1 MTTGSRDGTIVTFYS
16 YKGGTGRTMA
26 LANTAWILA
35 AAGKRVLTVD
45 WDLEAPGLHRFFH
58 PFLDPSTLEA
68 TTGVIELIKDF
79 AEEAIT
85 PGSRSGDWHREYA
98 RIRTHAVS
106 LDWEF
111 PDGGT
116 LDFVSAGRQD
126 RTYSAAVSNFD
137 WDNFF
142 DRLRG
147 GQFFDALRDDMKQ
160 HYDYVLIDS
169 RTGIS
174 DIADIC
180 TVLLPDVLVD
190 CFTLSGQSIDGAA
203 QVARD
208 ISRRYRAR
216 KIRILPVP
224 MRIDEGEKEKVDA
237 GRWLARAKFDRL
249 PSGLT
254 AEEMTRY
261 WGSVEIPYRSYYN
274 YEETLATFGDE
285 TGLTT
290 SLLSAFERLTAVIS
304 DSEITALPPM
314 PEDVRLYN
322 RDLFT
327 RPYRPLT
334 VTDVHL
340 SFVPEDRMWAD
351 WVAALLTRAG
361 FRVLARDV
369 ATSADPATGSGAAGG
384 AGGAGGTDSAATAAD
399 SATRTVVLLSSA
411 YLRSAG
417 GRSVWERAI
426 AADPTG
432 ARRQFVPVRVGDVRL
447 PPPLAGRSPVD
458 LVRRDE
464 GYATATLL
472 RALDRSA
479 RAAENTDDTSAPMPR
494 FPGALPRVWSV
505 PPRNPTFTGRS
516 AVLERIREELGG
528 GMTIVLPRPQ
538 TLFGLGGVGKTQVAL
553 EYVHR
558 FMGDYDLI
566 WWISSEQTELVTAS
580 LAELAGRLGLPVGD
594 DISAAAQ
601 DALEYLRNTA
611 ASQRWLLVFDNA
623 DDPEAVRPFLP
634 GGQGHVLLT
643 SRNQNWSQLG
653 NSLEVD
659 VFQRTESVEHV
670 LRRVPSLSAQEAD
683 RVAAAVGDL
692 PLAVEQA
699 GAWLAE
705 TATPVDDYLKE
716 LKAQAT
722 RVLSLSQPPGYPE
735 PVAATWN
742 ISITRLQSRSPAAV
756 RLLQLCAFFA
766 PEPISGNLLYSDQM
780 LNALVPYDESLQDRL
795 NLGQLIQELSRFAL
809 AKVDQATRSIQV
821 HRLVQTVMRSQ
832 LSFDERESTM
842 HEVHRILVGARP
854 IQGDTDDPDNWER
867 FGEIWPHLD
876 ASEASTC
883 DEPDTRQ
890 LLIDRVRYLWKRG
903 DLKAAYS
910 FGSQLD
916 EQWRGRDNSAETPAR
931 RRYFERQNHFLDFHL
946 ANILRSQGKY
956 VEAFEKDER
965 ILGWQRTNLDR
976 PGKPDTHTLMTA
988 SGLATDLGTLGRFDE
1003 ALTMA
1008 RQAYNGFKDLLG
1020 QDHPRTLAAANN
1032 LGVCLRMVGDCYEAR
1047 DIDQETLD
1055 RRRVVLGPDHPYTL
1069 FSTGNL
1075 ARDLREAG
1083 SYQES
1088 ATLLSS
1094 TYEAYKQV
1102 LGKNFPDTL
1111 RTAKSLAVSLR
1122 KAGKLEDA
1130 LRLTSN
1136 TRDRYQ
1142 EKYSSLVTPDF
1153 LACTLN
1159 LAADLYAT
1167 DDRDAALAMAEEVI
1181 GEYRITPGERHPMTL
1196 AAVNNLGICLRGTGE
1211 LERAKEVLEANL
1223 TALREVLGETHPY
1236 TLSCMVNFANVL
1248 AELGGPGR
1256 AEELER
1262 EAAAGFELRLGAH
1275 HPETVIVRA
1284 NLALTIGQ
1292 LGRTEESERAHRA
1305 AEGELSR
1312 LIGTDHPYTVG
1323 VRSLK
1328 RVYRDLEPPV
1338 V

>member
-79 AEEAIT
+79 AEEAVN
-85 PGSRSGDWHREYA
+85 PGPRSADWLRA
-98 RIRTHAVS
+98 SAAIRKHAVS
-106 LDWEF
+106 LAWEF

-142 DRLRG
+142 DRLQG
-147 GQFFDALRDDMKQ
+147 GQFFEALRADMKRY
-160 HYDYVLIDS
+160 YDYILIDS

-180 TVLLPDVLVD
+180 TVVLPDVLVD

-203 QVARD
+203 KVAQD
-208 ISRRYRAR
+208 ISRRYHQRD
-216 KIRILPVP
+216 IRILPVP
-224 MRIDEGEKEKVDA
+224 MRIDEGEKEKADA
-237 GRWLARAKFDRL
+237 GRWLARARFEGL
-249 PSGLT
+249 PGGLT
-254 AEEMTRY
+254 EEETTRY

-274 YEETLATFGDE
+274 YEETLATFGDA
-285 TGLTT
+285 TGLTS

-304 DSEITALPPM
+304 GNDVTALPPM
-314 PEDVRLYN
+314 SEDVRLFH
-322 RDLFT
+322 RDQFT
-327 RPYRPLT
+327 RPYRPL
-334 VTDVHL
+334 VTADIRL
-340 SFVPEDRMWAD
+340 SHVPEDLVWAE
-351 WVAALLTRAG
+351 WVEALLRRAG
-361 FRVLARDV
+361 FRVLPQDTAAGDPAADGGV
-369 ATSADPATGSGAAGG
+369 TSADAAASGAG
-384 AGGAGGTDSAATAAD
+384 
-399 SATRTVVLLSSA
+399 ATRTVVLLSANALGSA
-411 YLRSAG
+411 DARA
-417 GRSVWERAI
+417 VWEAAV
-426 AADPTG
+426 AADPSG
-432 ARRQFVPVRVGDVRL
+432 ARRSLVPVKVGDVRL
-447 PPPLAGRSPVD
+447 HPPLSDRAPVD
-458 LVRRDE
+458 LVGPDE
-464 GYATATLL
+464 DGAAKALL
-472 RALDRSA
+472 RVLGWNPRPG
-479 RAAENTDDTSAPMPR
+479 EDDLPDDGTPQPR
-494 FPGALPRVWSV
+494 FPGRLPQVVSV
-505 PPRNPTFTGRS
+505 PPRNLTFTGRS
-516 AVLERIREELGG
+516 TVLTLIREGLGS

-538 TLFGLGGVGKTQVAL
+538 TLFGLGGVGKTQIAL

-558 FMGDYDLI
+558 FMGAYDLI
-566 WWISSEQTELVTAS
+566 WWISSEQTELVTTS
-580 LAELAGRLGLPVGD
+580 LAELARRLRLPVGD
-594 DISAAAQ
+594 DMSAAAQ
-601 DALEYLRNTA
+601 EALAYLRNVEVPG
-611 ASQRWLLVFDNA
+611 RWLLVFDNA
-623 DDPEAVRPFLP
+623 DDPESIRGFLP
-634 GGQGHVLLT
+634 GGRGHVLLT

-659 VFQRTESVEHV
+659 VFKREESVEHL
-670 LRRVPSLSAQEAD
+670 LRRAPHIGREGAGQ
-683 RVAAAVGDL
+683 VAAAVGDL

-705 TATPVDDYLKE
+705 TPTTVEDYLKE
-716 LKAQAT
+716 LKDQAT
-722 RVLSLSQPPGYPE
+722 RVLSLSRPPGYPE

-742 ISITRLQSRSPAAV
+742 ISITRLKSRSPAAV
-756 RLLQLCAFFA
+756 RLLELCAFFA

-780 LNALVPYDESLQDRL
+780 LDALVPYDESLQDRL

-821 HRLVQTVMRSQ
+821 HRLVQTVMRAQ
-832 LSFDERESTM
+832 LSDEEREVTM
-842 HEVHRILVGARP
+842 HEVHKILVGARP
-854 IQGDTDDPDNWER
+854 IQGDTDDPDNWNR

-903 DLKAAYS
+903 DLDAAWS
-910 FGSQLD
+910 LGAQLD
-916 EQWRGRDNSAETPAR
+916 RQWRERDMSAESPMR
-931 RRYFERQNHFLDFHL
+931 RRYFERQNHYLDFHL

-956 VEAFEKDER
+956 VEACEKDEL
-965 ILGWQRTNLDR
+965 ILRWQQANLDR
-976 PGKPDTHTLMTA
+976 PGKPDTHTLMTTT
-988 SGLATDLGTLGRFDE
+988 GLATDLSTLGRFDE
-1003 ALTMA
+1003 ALAMA
-1008 RQAYNGFKDLLG
+1008 RQAYKGFKDLLG
-1020 QDHPRTLAAANN
+1020 EDHPRTLAAANN

-1047 DIDQETLD
+1047 DIDQDTL
-1055 RRRVVLGPDHPYTL
+1055 RRRRLVLGVNHPYTL

-1083 SYQES
+1083 DYEES
-1088 ATLLSS
+1088 AELLSS
-1094 TYEAYKQV
+1094 CYEAYKDV
-1102 LGKNFPDTL
+1102 LGKDFPDTL

-1130 LRLTSN
+1130 LRLTTN
-1136 TRDRYQ
+1136 TRNRYE
-1142 EKYSSLVTPDF
+1142 EKYSDLITPDF

-1167 DDRDAALAMAEEVI
+1167 NDRNKALEMAEEVI
-1181 GEYRITPGERHPMTL
+1181 EKYRIAPGVRHPMTL
-1196 AAVNNLGICLRGTGE
+1196 AAENNLGICLRGAGN
-1211 LERAKEVLEANL
+1211 LVRAREVLEKNL
-1223 TALREVLGETHPY
+1223 VTLGEVLGANHPY

-1248 AELGGPGR
+1248 AELGHPER

-1262 EAAAGFELRLGAH
+1262 KAMAGFRLKLRAD
-1275 HPETVIVRA
+1275 HPETVICRA
-1284 NLALTIGQ
+1284 NLALTLRE
-1292 LGRTEESERAHRA
+1292 LGRGEESDREHRA
-1305 AEGELSR
+1305 AREELAR
-1312 LIGTDHPYTVG
+1312 LIGTDHPYTQSVDE
-1323 VRSLK
+1323 LK